1 MFTGIIECSG
11 EIVKRHTEGSNVQFD
26 ISSDISQA
34 LKVDQSV
41 SHQGVCLTVTAVK
54 DHVHTVV
61 AVKETLQV
69 SNLNL
74 LKQGDLINLERSLKI
89 GDRLDG
95 HMVQGHVDA
104 TGICVGIKDEGGS
117 WRFRF
122 SFPGEFAPLIV
133 DKGSICING
142 VSLTVIKPSLNE
154 FEVTIIPYTYD
165 HTQFRTMKKGDLVNL
180 EFDIL
185 GKYLNRRLD
194 LQNDSRTVRR

>member
-1 MFTGIIECSG
+1 MFTGIIECPG
-11 EIVKRHTEGSNVQFD
+11 KIVKRQTEGSNVQFD
-26 ISSDISQA
+26 ISSDISPA

-41 SHQGVCLTVTAVK
+41 SHQGVCLTVTAVTG
-54 DHVHTVV
+54 DVHTVV

-69 SNLNL
+69 SNLNS

-95 HMVQGHVDA
+95 HMVQGHVDSQG
-104 TGICVGIKDEGGS
+104 TCVGIKDEGGS
-117 WRFRF
+117 WRYRF
-122 SFPGEFAPLIV
+122 KFPKDYAALIV

-142 VSLTVIKPSLNE
+142 VSLTVIKPTLNE

-165 HTQFRTMKKGDLVNL
+165 HTQFRSMREGDWVNL

-194 LQNDSRTVRR
+194 LRNDSRTE